1 MFERYTERA
10 RRVLFFARYEA
21 SQLGSISIETEHLLL
36 GLIREG
42 KGLTSRIFA
51 RSHLSLESIRKEIE
65 GRTVFREKVSTS
77 VEIPFSAETKRVLQ
91 FAAEEADRLLHN
103 YIGTEHLLLGILRE
117 ERSVAATILMEKGMR
132 LNTVREDIVALLN
145 EKTTLTRV
153 KETPLLAEFS
163 RDLTEAAMKNQLD
176 PLVGR
181 HIEIERVQQV
191 LCRRTKNN
199 AVLIGEPGVGKTAIV
214 EGLAQKIVYGDVPH
228 FLADKRL
235 LALDISLIVAGTKYR
250 GQFEERL
257 KAIMKELTENPN
269 IIVFID
275 ELHTLVGAGS
285 AEGSLDAANILKPAL
300 SRGEIRCIGA
310 TTPSEYR
317 KYIEKDRSL
326 ERRFQ
331 AIKVDPP
338 NERET
343 IEVLMGVKD
352 RYETFHHV
360 EYTTE
365 AIEAAVY
372 QSSRYITD
380 RFLPDKAIDLVDEA
394 GARAKLREAGY
405 SEEFGEINRS
415 IRVAVEQ
422 METAVSEKNFE
433 KAQFYREQEVQA
445 RENLQFVR
453 EKFDVKSSTR
463 RVVVGKGEIDE
474 VVSKWTGVPLTSINQ
489 DEGDKLLHME
499 DALHNRVISQDAA
512 ISALSRAIRRSRAGL
527 KSPNRP
533 VGSFI
538 FLGPTGVGKTELA
551 RAIANFL
558 FGSDHA
564 LIRFDMSE
572 YMEKHS
578 VSKLIGSPPG
588 YVGHEEGGQLTE
600 KVKRNPY
607 SVVLLDEVEK
617 AHPDLFN
624 ILLQVFEDG
633 HLTDGLGNRVNFKNT
648 IIIMTSNI
656 GARFIQKKAS
666 LGFQSADSGVISP
679 QRQRHGARRGEEDV
693 QPGVHQPH
701 RRDHRLRGALGRR
714 PPDHHQAA
722 REAGERQPGRPPA
735 PPRARAGSHRLDHRA
750 DVQGSLVRRPSA
762 APRDPALYRG
772 SAVRGA
778 HPRAPQGG
786 RHPGVPRC
794 GEPGVPSGRRDRERP
809 PAGLTRLRMGG
820 PCHGYGAASAR
831 PLGSLARLRSSKLMA
846 WPLPGPSVRAAAGR
860 SQPPIMRVFALLLVA
875 LAAAGEVRAQTPP
888 AGTPVRPGPVRR
900 RRAIFPR
907 RSAARP
913 SRRPAGCPRPAPAR
927 SSTRSCSASRSRAEA
942 P

>member
-51 RSHLSLESIRKEIE
+51 RSHLLLENIRKEIE

-77 VEIPFSAETKRVLQ
+77 VEIPFSTETKRVLQ
-91 FAAEEADRLLHN
+91 HAAEEADRLLHN
-103 YIGTEHLLLGILRE
+103 YVGTEHLLLGILRE
-117 ERSVAATILMEKGMR
+117 EGSVAAAILSEKGMR
-132 LNTVREDIVALLN
+132 LGSVREDIVQLLN
-145 EKTTLTRV
+145 DKTSLTRV

-163 RDLTEAAMKNQLD
+163 RDLTEAAIKNRLD

-181 HIEIERVQQV
+181 RVEIERVQQV
-191 LCRRTKNN
+191 LCRRAKNN

-214 EGLAQKIVYGDVPH
+214 EGLAQQIASGDAPH
-228 FLADKRL
+228 FLADKRM

-300 SRGEIRCIGA
+300 SRGELRCIGA
-310 TTPSEYR
+310 TTPAEYR

-331 AIKVDPP
+331 AIRVDPP
-338 NERET
+338 NESEALQ
-343 IEVLMGVKD
+343 ILLGIKD
-352 RYETFHHV
+352 RYEKFHHV
-360 EYTTE
+360 TYTKE
-365 AIEAAVY
+365 AIEAAVA

-394 GARAKLREAGY
+394 GACAKLREAHY
-405 SEEFGEINRS
+405 SEEFSEINKS

-422 METAVSEKNFE
+422 MENATAQKDYER
-433 KAQFYREQEVQA
+433 AQFFREQEVLA

-453 EKFDVKSSTR
+453 EKFDVKSGTHQ
-463 RVVVGKGEIDE
+463 VEVDKIEIDE
-474 VVSKWTGVPLTSINQ
+474 VVAKWTGVPILSVNQ
-489 DEGDKLLHME
+489 DEGEKLLQME
-499 DALHNRVISQDAA
+499 EHLHRRVINQERA
-512 ISALSRAIRRSRAGL
+512 ISALARAIRRSRAGL

-533 VGSFI
+533 VGSFV

-551 RAIANFL
+551 RALTNFL
-558 FGSDHA
+558 FGSDTA
-564 LIRFDMSE
+564 LVRFDMSE

-600 KVKRNPY
+600 KVKRHPY

-633 HLTDGLGNRVNFKNT
+633 HLTDGLGNRIDFKNT
-648 IIIMTSNI
+648 IVIMTSNI
-656 GARFIQKKAS
+656 GARHIQKKS
-666 LGFQSADSGVISP
+666 SMGFQSADSKELQRSVTEMVLAEVKRTFNPEFVNRVDEFIVFEPLRDDDLRQITGMLVAQLNENLVDRQLQISLKP
-679 QRQRHGARRGEEDV
+679 EVVDWIIEQT
-693 QPGVHQPH
+693 
-701 RRDHRLRGALGRR
+701 
-714 PPDHHQAA
+714 
-722 REAGERQPGRPPA
+722 
-735 PPRARAGSHRLDHRA
+735 
-750 DVQGSLVRRPSA
+750 
-762 APRDPALYRG
+762 
-772 SAVRGA
+772 
-778 HPRAPQGG
+778 
-786 RHPGVPRC
+786 C
-794 GEPGVPSGRRDRERP
+794 KDRS
-809 PAGLTRLRMGG
+809 
-820 PCHGYGAASAR
+820 YGAR
-831 PLGSLARLRSSKLMA
+831 PL
-846 WPLPGPSVRAAAGR
+846 
-860 SQPPIMRVFALLLVA
+860 
-875 LAAAGEVRAQTPP
+875 
-888 AGTPVRPGPVRR
+888 
-900 RRAIFPR
+900 RRAIQRYVEDPLSEELIRGHLETGDIEVYLDGGLLAYRMVGQSLEGR
-907 RSAARP
+907 RL
-913 SRRPAGCPRPAPAR
+913 
-927 SSTRSCSASRSRAEA
+927 ASGV
-942 P
+942 

>member
-163 RDLTEAAMKNQLD
+163 RDLSEAAMKNHLD

-181 HIEIERVQQV
+181 HIELERVQQV

-228 FLADKRL
+228 FLADKRI

-310 TTPSEYR
+310 TTPAEYR

-338 NERET
+338 SEKET

-352 RYETFHHV
+352 RYEQFHHV
-360 EYTTE
+360 EYTND

-372 QSSRYITD
+372 QSNRYITD
-380 RFLPDKAIDLVDEA
+380 RFLPDKAIDLIDEA

-405 SEEFGEINRS
+405 SSEEFGEINRS

-422 METAVSEKNFE
+422 MENAVSEKNFE

-453 EKFDVKSSTR
+453 EKFDVKTNTR
-463 RVVVGKGEIDE
+463 KITVGKTDIDE

-499 DALHNRVISQDAA
+499 DALHSRVISQDKA

-527 KSPNRP
+527 KNPNRP
-533 VGSFI
+533 VGSFV

-551 RAIANFL
+551 RALANFL

-607 SVVLLDEVEK
+607 SVVLLDEIEK

-666 LGFQSADSGVISP
+666 LGFQSSDSSAI
-679 QRQRHGARRGEEDV
+679 ARSVSDMVLGEVRKTFNPEFINRIDEIIV
-693 QPGVHQPH
+693 FEALSDDDL
-701 RRDHRLRGALGRR
+701 RTITRLLVKQLNDNLVDRKI
-714 PPDHHQAA
+714 
-722 REAGERQPGRPPA
+722 
-735 PPRARAGSHRLDHRA
+735 RLD
-750 DVQGSLVRRPSA
+750 L
-762 APRDPALYRG
+762 APEVVDWIIE
-772 SAVRGA
+772 
-778 HPRAPQGG
+778 QT
-786 RHPGVPRC
+786 C
-794 GEPGVPSGRRDRERP
+794 KDRS
-809 PAGLTRLRMGG
+809 
-820 PCHGYGAASAR
+820 YGAR
-831 PLGSLARLRSSKLMA
+831 PLRRAIQRYIEDPLSEELIRGHLKGGDIEVYLDAGSLAY
-846 WPLPGPSVRAAAGR
+846 
-860 SQPPIMRVFALLLVA
+860 
-875 LAAAGEVRAQTPP
+875 
-888 AGTPVRPGPVRR
+888 
-900 RRAIFPR
+900 
-907 RSAARP
+907 
-913 SRRPAGCPRPAPAR
+913 RPAGQPQEGRRLA
-927 SSTRSCSASRSRAEA
+927 
-942 P
+942 

>member
-51 RSHLSLESIRKEIE
+51 RSHLSLENIRKEIE

-103 YIGTEHLLLGILRE
+103 YIGTEH
-117 ERSVAATILMEKGMR
+117 
-132 LNTVREDIVALLN
+132 
-145 EKTTLTRV
+145 
-153 KETPLLAEFS
+153 
-163 RDLTEAAMKNQLD
+163 
-176 PLVGR
+176 
-181 HIEIERVQQV
+181 
-191 LCRRTKNN
+191 
-199 AVLIGEPGVGKTAIV
+199 
-214 EGLAQKIVYGDVPH
+214 
-228 FLADKRL
+228 
-235 LALDISLIVAGTKYR
+235 
-250 GQFEERL
+250 
-257 KAIMKELTENPN
+257 
-269 IIVFID
+269 
-275 ELHTLVGAGS
+275 TLVGAGS

-310 TTPSEYR
+310 TTPAEYR

-338 NERET
+338 SERET
-343 IEVLMGVKD
+343 IEVLLGVKD
-352 RYETFHHV
+352 RYESFHHV
-360 EYTTE
+360 EYTSE

-372 QSSRYITD
+372 QSNRYITD

-405 SEEFGEINRS
+405 SEEFGEINKT

-422 METAVSEKNFE
+422 MENAVSEKNFE

-453 EKFDVKSSTR
+453 EKFDVKTNQR
-463 RVVVGKGEIDE
+463 KVTVGKTDIDE
-474 VVSKWTGVPLTSINQ
+474 VVSKWTGVPLASINQ
-489 DEGDKLLHME
+489 DEGDKLLRME
-499 DALHNRVISQDAA
+499 TDLHKRVISQETA
-512 ISALSRAIRRSRAGL
+512 ISAISRAIRRSRAGL
-527 KSPNRP
+527 KNPNRP

-551 RAIANFL
+551 RALANFL

-607 SVVLLDEVEK
+607 SVVLLDEIEK
-617 AHPDLFN
+617 AHPDIFN

-633 HLTDGLGNRVNFKNT
+633 HLTDGLGNRVNFKNA
-648 IIIMTSNI
+648 ILIMTSNI

-666 LGFQSADSGVISP
+666 MGFQTADAGQIQKSVTDMVLNEVKRTFNPEFINRIDEIIVFEALTDDDLRRIMALLVEQLNANLADRRMKIHVSAEVIDWNI
-679 QRQRHGARRGEEDV
+679 EV
-693 QPGVHQPH
+693 T
-701 RRDHRLRGALGRR
+701 
-714 PPDHHQAA
+714 
-722 REAGERQPGRPPA
+722 
-735 PPRARAGSHRLDHRA
+735 
-750 DVQGSLVRRPSA
+750 
-762 APRDPALYRG
+762 
-772 SAVRGA
+772 
-778 HPRAPQGG
+778 
-786 RHPGVPRC
+786 C
-794 GEPGVPSGRRDRERP
+794 KDRS
-809 PAGLTRLRMGG
+809 
-820 PCHGYGAASAR
+820 YGAR
-831 PLGSLARLRSSKLMA
+831 PL
-846 WPLPGPSVRAAAGR
+846 
-860 SQPPIMRVFALLLVA
+860 
-875 LAAAGEVRAQTPP
+875 
-888 AGTPVRPGPVRR
+888 
-900 RRAIFPR
+900 RRAIQRYVEDPLSEELIR
-907 RSAARP
+907 GHLRSGDIEVYLDAGQLAY
-913 SRRPAGCPRPAPAR
+913 RPAGELGPGR
-927 SSTRSCSASRSRAEA
+927 
-942 P
+942 